1 MSARLVFVTPYG
13 YPALAAHG
21 AADAFDYVGG
31 AEIQQ
36 ARLARALVA
45 RGREVGM
52 VSADFGQP
60 RRTTIDGITVES
72 AYRPFAGL
80 PGLRFV
86 HPRWTGLWAAL
97 DRSDADIVYQ
107 RTAGAITGQCA
118 LWARLRG
125 RRFVFACAHDFDVLP
140 RSPALPGARDR
151 LLYRYGLHHANRVL
165 AQSAFQRDGLARH
178 HGLTATIVRNLI
190 ELPPGPRDDAAADAV
205 VWVGT
210 VKPAKRPE
218 WILDAAALLP
228 HVRFVV
234 AGGPPPAPMSDKPFR
249 AFAASAAALANV
261 EVLGFVPPAGVPA
274 VLARARVFA
283 HSSEAEGFP
292 NTLLEAWAHG
302 VPSVSAVDPDGAVA
316 GGGVGLAATDVT
328 TFVEGLEKL
337 WNDGTTRRTMGARA
351 RAYVA
356 ERHAPGV
363 VAGDLESAVGWTGEG
378 RD

>member
-1 MSARLVFVTPYG
+1 MSGRLVFVTPYG

-21 AADAFDYVGG
+21 GTDTFDYVGG

-45 RGREVGM
+45 RGHDVGM

-60 RRTTIDGITVES
+60 RRTMIDGVRVEA

-86 HPRWTGLWAAL
+86 HPRWTGLWSAL

-140 RSPALPGARDR
+140 RSPALGSARDR
-151 LLYRYGLHHANRVL
+151 AFYRYGLHHADRVL
-165 AQSAFQRDGLARH
+165 AQSALQRDELARY
-178 HGLTATIVRNLI
+178 HGLTAMIVRNLI
-190 ELPPGPRDDAAADAV
+190 DLPSAARDEAAADAV

-210 VKPAKRPE
+210 IKPAKRPE
-218 WILDAAALLP
+218 WILDAAERLP

-234 AGGPPPAPMSDKPFR
+234 AGGAPPAPMSDAPFR
-249 AFAASAAALANV
+249 GFAAAAAALDNV
-261 EVLGFVPPAGVPA
+261 EVLGFVAPAGVPA

-283 HSSEAEGFP
+283 HTSEAEGFP

-316 GGGVGLAATDVT
+316 SGGVGVLATDAEAFVT
-328 TFVEGLEKL
+328 RVDEL
-337 WNDGTTRRTMGARA
+337 WKDAAARRTMGARA

-363 VAGDLESAVGWTGEG
+363 VARDLEHAVGLTDEGE
-378 RD
+378 